1 MMDTTETTVQAART
15 ALVAIDWDGENP
27 MPVVG
32 LMYALISELE
42 ASGHPRQSMAE
53 MLEAMGACW
62 AIA

>member
-1 MMDTTETTVQAART
+1 MMDSTETTVQAART
-15 ALVAIDWDGENP
+15 ALVAINWDGEDP

-32 LMYALISELE
+32 LMYALVNELE
-42 ASGHPRQSMAE
+42 ASGHSRQSMAE